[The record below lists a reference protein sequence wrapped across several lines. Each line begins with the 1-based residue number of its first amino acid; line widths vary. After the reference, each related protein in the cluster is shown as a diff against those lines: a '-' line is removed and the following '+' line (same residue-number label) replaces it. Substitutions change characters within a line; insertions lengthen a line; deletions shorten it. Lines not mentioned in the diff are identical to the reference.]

1 MRRIASH
8 LLFDRGEVIPR
19 PVVTV
24 DDTGLIVSVGQWER
38 LDGDASTEFYAG
50 ALCAGFVNAH
60 CHLELSYLRGAIARG
75 TGFAGFARAIGAV
88 RGGFAMEDR
97 LRALEAADARMWHE
111 GVQAVADI
119 VNGETSFAAKA
130 RSAVRYRSFAEVFG
144 LNASTEAVRP
154 LLLQYPDTTLTPHS
168 TYSIQDTAFSEV
180 VSDAAND
187 PLSIHFMESDD
198 EAALFRGEGP
208 LAAWYGRMGWR
219 CDFLSHGSPAG
230 RVADMVPRG
239 RRVLLVHGCRVGEA
253 EYDMVSDRLGQT
265 LWWVLC
271 PRSNDY
277 ISGLRPPVELL
288 RRHGAR
294 ICVGTDSLASNECL
308 SMVEE
313 LKLLDG
319 VPLEEAV
326 AWATVNGAQA
336 LGLDGGI
343 GSIEAGKR
351 PGLVLIENLSYD
363 SAGAHLTAESRS
375 RRLV

>member
-8 LLFDRGEVIPR
+8 LLFDRGEAIPR

-24 DDTGLIVSVGQWER
+24 DDTGLIVSVGQWEQ

-144 LNASTEAVRP
+144 LNALTEAVRP
-154 LLLQYPDTTLTPHS
+154 LLQYPDTTLTPHS

-198 EAALFRGEGP
+198 ETALFRGEGS

-219 CDFLSHGSPAG
+219 CDFLSHGSPAR

-363 SAGAHLTAESRS
+363 SAGAHLTPESRS

>member
-154 LLLQYPDTTLTPHS
+154 LLQYPDTTLTPHS

-198 EAALFRGEGP
+198 EAALFRGEGS

-253 EYDMVSDRLGQT
+253 EYDLVSDRLGQT

-313 LKLLDG
+313 LKLLGG

-363 SAGAHLTAESRS
+363 SAGAHLTPESRS

>member
-154 LLLQYPDTTLTPHS
+154 LLQYPDTTLTPHS

-198 EAALFRGEGP
+198 EAALFRGEGS

-219 CDFLSHGSPAG
+219 CDFLSHGSPAR

-239 RRVLLVHGCRVGEA
+239 RRVLLVHGCRVGDA

-288 RRHGAR
+288 RQRGAR

-313 LKLLDG
+313 LKLLGG

>member
-154 LLLQYPDTTLTPHS
+154 LLQYPDTTLTPHS

-198 EAALFRGEGP
+198 ETALFRGEGS

-219 CDFLSHGSPAG
+219 CDFLSHGSPAR

-253 EYDMVSDRLGQT
+253 EYDLVSDRLGQT

-288 RRHGAR
+288 RQRGAR

-313 LKLLDG
+313 LKLLGG

-363 SAGAHLTAESRS
+363 SAGAHLTAKSRS

>member
-8 LLFDRGEVIPR
+8 LLFDRGEAIPR

-88 RGGFAMEDR
+88 RGGFAMKDR

-154 LLLQYPDTTLTPHS
+154 LLQYPDTTLTPHS

-180 VSDAAND
+180 VSDAGND

-198 EAALFRGEGP
+198 EAALFRGEGS

-219 CDFLSHGSPAG
+219 CDFLSHGSPAR

-288 RRHGAR
+288 RQRGAR

-313 LKLLDG
+313 LKLLGG

>member
-154 LLLQYPDTTLTPHS
+154 LLQYPDTTLTPHS
-168 TYSIQDTAFSEV
+168 IYSIQDTVFSEV

-198 EAALFRGEGP
+198 EAALFRGEGS

-219 CDFLSHGSPAG
+219 CDFLSHGSPAR

-239 RRVLLVHGCRVGEA
+239 RRVLLVHGCRVGDA

-313 LKLLDG
+313 LKLLGG

-363 SAGAHLTAESRS
+363 SAGAHLTPESRS

>member
-1 MRRIASH
+1 
-8 LLFDRGEVIPR
+8 
-19 PVVTV
+19 
-24 DDTGLIVSVGQWER
+24 
-38 LDGDASTEFYAG
+38 
-50 ALCAGFVNAH
+50 
-60 CHLELSYLRGAIARG
+60 
-75 TGFAGFARAIGAV
+75 
-88 RGGFAMEDR
+88 MEDR

-154 LLLQYPDTTLTPHS
+154 LLQYPDTTLTPHS
-168 TYSIQDTAFSEV
+168 TYSIQDTVFSEV

-198 EAALFRGEGP
+198 ETALFRGEGS

-253 EYDMVSDRLGQT
+253 EYDLVSDRLGQT

>member
-154 LLLQYPDTTLTPHS
+154 LLQYPDTTLTPHS
-168 TYSIQDTAFSEV
+168 IYSIQDTVFSEV

-198 EAALFRGEGP
+198 EAALFRGEGS

-239 RRVLLVHGCRVGEA
+239 RRVLLVHGCRVGDA

-313 LKLLDG
+313 LKLLGG

-363 SAGAHLTAESRS
+363 SAGAHLTPESRS

>member
-1 MRRIASH
+1 
-8 LLFDRGEVIPR
+8 
-19 PVVTV
+19 
-24 DDTGLIVSVGQWER
+24 
-38 LDGDASTEFYAG
+38 
-50 ALCAGFVNAH
+50 
-60 CHLELSYLRGAIARG
+60 
-75 TGFAGFARAIGAV
+75 
-88 RGGFAMEDR
+88 MEDR

-154 LLLQYPDTTLTPHS
+154 LLQYPDTTLTPHS
-168 TYSIQDTAFSEV
+168 TYSIQDTVFSEV

-198 EAALFRGEGP
+198 EAALFRGEGS

-253 EYDMVSDRLGQT
+253 EYDLVSDRLGQT

-326 AWATVNGAQA
+326 AWATVNGARA

-363 SAGAHLTAESRS
+363 SAGAHLTPESRS

>member
-8 LLFDRGEVIPR
+8 LLFDRGEAIPR

-97 LRALEAADARMWHE
+97 LRALEAADARIWHD

-154 LLLQYPDTTLTPHS
+154 LLQYPDTTLTPHS
-168 TYSIQDTAFSEV
+168 TYSIQDTVFSEV
-180 VSDAAND
+180 ASDAAND

-198 EAALFRGEGP
+198 EAALFRGEGS

-219 CDFLSHGSPAG
+219 CDFLSHGSPAR

-239 RRVLLVHGCRVGEA
+239 RRVLLVHGCRVGDA

-326 AWATVNGAQA
+326 AWATVNGARA

>member
-154 LLLQYPDTTLTPHS
+154 LLQYPDTTLTPHS

-198 EAALFRGEGP
+198 EAALFRGEGS

-219 CDFLSHGSPAG
+219 CDFLSHGSPAR

-239 RRVLLVHGCRVGEA
+239 RRVLLVHGCRVGDA

-313 LKLLDG
+313 LKLLGG

-351 PGLVLIENLSYD
+351 SGLVLIENLSYD

>member
-8 LLFDRGEVIPR
+8 LLFDRGKVIPR
-19 PVVTV
+19 PVVAV

-144 LNASTEAVRP
+144 LNALTEAVRP
-154 LLLQYPDTTLTPHS
+154 LLQYPDTTLTPHS

-198 EAALFRGEGP
+198 ETALFRGEGS

-313 LKLLDG
+313 LKLLDS

-343 GSIEAGKR
+343 GSVEAGKR

>member
-1 MRRIASH
+1 M
-8 LLFDRGEVIPR
+8 
-19 PVVTV
+19 
-24 DDTGLIVSVGQWER
+24 
-38 LDGDASTEFYAG
+38 
-50 ALCAGFVNAH
+50 
-60 CHLELSYLRGAIARG
+60 RGAIARG
-75 TGFAGFARAIGAV
+75 TGFAGFAGAIGAV

-154 LLLQYPDTTLTPHS
+154 LLQYPDTTLTPHS
-168 TYSIQDTAFSEV
+168 TYSIQDTVFSEV

-198 EAALFRGEGP
+198 ETALSVARGRLRRGTGVWGGGATSFRT
-208 LAAWYGRMGWR
+208 
-219 CDFLSHGSPAG
+219 GSPAR

-239 RRVLLVHGCRVGEA
+239 RRVLLVHGCRVGDA

-288 RRHGAR
+288 RQRGAR

-313 LKLLDG
+313 LKLLGG

-351 PGLVLIENLSYD
+351 RGWCSSKISHTTVPGLTLQ
-363 SAGAHLTAESRS
+363 
-375 RRLV
+375 RRAVRGVWCSGLLGYMEKGSGPVSSPFVVAMPRYS

>member
-38 LDGDASTEFYAG
+38 LDGNASTEFYAG

-154 LLLQYPDTTLTPHS
+154 LLQYPDTTLTPHS

-180 VSDAAND
+180 VSDAGND

-198 EAALFRGEGP
+198 EAALFRGEGL

-313 LKLLDG
+313 LKLLGG

>member
-38 LDGDASTEFYAG
+38 LDGNASTEFYAG

-154 LLLQYPDTTLTPHS
+154 LLQYPDTTLTPHS

-180 VSDAAND
+180 VSDAGND

-198 EAALFRGEGP
+198 EAALFRGEGS

-363 SAGAHLTAESRS
+363 SAGAHLTPESRS

>member
-8 LLFDRGEVIPR
+8 LLFDRGEAIPR

-154 LLLQYPDTTLTPHS
+154 LLQYPDTTLTPHS

-198 EAALFRGEGP
+198 EAALFRGEGS

-219 CDFLSHGSPAG
+219 CDFLSHGSPAR

-253 EYDMVSDRLGQT
+253 EYDLVSDRLGQT

-288 RRHGAR
+288 RQRGAR

-313 LKLLDG
+313 LKLLGG

-363 SAGAHLTAESRS
+363 SAGAHLTAKSRS

>member
-97 LRALEAADARMWHE
+97 LRALEAADARIWHE

-154 LLLQYPDTTLTPHS
+154 LLQYPDTTLTPHS
-168 TYSIQDTAFSEV
+168 AYSIQDTVFSEV

-198 EAALFRGEGP
+198 EAALFRGEGS

-219 CDFLSHGSPAG
+219 CDFLSHGSPAR

-313 LKLLDG
+313 LKLLGG

-326 AWATVNGAQA
+326 AWATVNGARA

-351 PGLVLIENLSYD
+351 SGLVLLENLSYD

>member
-154 LLLQYPDTTLTPHS
+154 LLQYPDTTLTPHS
-168 TYSIQDTAFSEV
+168 TYSIQDTVFREV

-198 EAALFRGEGP
+198 EAALFRGEGS

-239 RRVLLVHGCRVGEA
+239 RRVLLVHGCRVGDA

-313 LKLLDG
+313 LKLLGG

>member
-97 LRALEAADARMWHE
+97 LRALEAADARIWHE

-154 LLLQYPDTTLTPHS
+154 LLQYPDTTLTPHS
-168 TYSIQDTAFSEV
+168 TYSIQDTVFSEV

-198 EAALFRGEGP
+198 EAALFRGEGS

-239 RRVLLVHGCRVGEA
+239 RRVLLVHGCRVGDA

-265 LWWVLC
+265 LCWVLC

>member
-8 LLFDRGEVIPR
+8 LLFDRGEAIPR

-154 LLLQYPDTTLTPHS
+154 LLQYPDTTLTPHS

-198 EAALFRGEGP
+198 EAALFRGEGS
-208 LAAWYGRMGWR
+208 LAAWYGRMGWW
-219 CDFLSHGSPAG
+219 CDFLSHGSPAR

-326 AWATVNGAQA
+326 AWATVNGARA
-336 LGLDGGI
+336 LGLNGGI

>member
-8 LLFDRGEVIPR
+8 LLFDRGEAIPR

-154 LLLQYPDTTLTPHS
+154 LLQYPDTTLTPHS

-198 EAALFRGEGP
+198 EAALFRGEGS
-208 LAAWYGRMGWR
+208 LAAWYGRMGWW
-219 CDFLSHGSPAG
+219 CDFLSHGSPAR

-326 AWATVNGAQA
+326 AWATVNGARA
-336 LGLDGGI
+336 LGLNGGI

-363 SAGAHLTAESRS
+363 SAGAHLTPESRS

>member
-8 LLFDRGEVIPR
+8 LLFDRGEAIPR

-154 LLLQYPDTTLTPHS
+154 LLQYPDTTLTLHS
-168 TYSIQDTAFSEV
+168 TYSIQDTVFSEV
-180 VSDAAND
+180 VSDAGND

-198 EAALFRGEGP
+198 ETALFRGEGS

-219 CDFLSHGSPAG
+219 CDFLSHGSPAR

-239 RRVLLVHGCRVGEA
+239 RRVLLVHGCRVGDA

-288 RRHGAR
+288 RQRGAR

-326 AWATVNGAQA
+326 AWATVNGARA

>member
-154 LLLQYPDTTLTPHS
+154 LLQYPDTTLTPHS

-198 EAALFRGEGP
+198 ETALFRGEGA

-253 EYDMVSDRLGQT
+253 EYEMVSDRLGQT

-326 AWATVNGAQA
+326 AWATVNGARA
-336 LGLDGGI
+336 LGLNGGI

-363 SAGAHLTAESRS
+363 SAGAHLTPESRS

>member
-154 LLLQYPDTTLTPHS
+154 LLQYPDTTLTPHS

-219 CDFLSHGSPAG
+219 CDFLSHGSPAR

-253 EYDMVSDRLGQT
+253 EYDLVSDRLGQT

-288 RRHGAR
+288 RQRGAR

-363 SAGAHLTAESRS
+363 SAGAHLTPESRS

>member
-119 VNGETSFAAKA
+119 VNGETSFAAKS
-130 RSAVRYRSFAEVFG
+130 RSAIRYRSFAEVFG

-154 LLLQYPDTTLTPHS
+154 LLQYPDTTLTPHS

-180 VSDAAND
+180 VSDAGND

-198 EAALFRGEGP
+198 EAALFRGEGS

-253 EYDMVSDRLGQT
+253 EYDLVSDRLGQT

-288 RRHGAR
+288 RQRGAR

-313 LKLLDG
+313 LKLLGG

>member
-1 MRRIASH
+1 M
-8 LLFDRGEVIPR
+8 LFDRGEVIPR

-24 DDTGLIVSVGQWER
+24 DDTGLIVSVGQWEQ

-154 LLLQYPDTTLTPHS
+154 LLQYPDTTLTPHS
-168 TYSIQDTAFSEV
+168 TYSIQDTVFSEV

-198 EAALFRGEGP
+198 EAALFRGEGS

-219 CDFLSHGSPAG
+219 CDFLSHGSPAR

-253 EYDMVSDRLGQT
+253 EYDLISDRLGQT

-288 RRHGAR
+288 RQHGAR

-313 LKLLDG
+313 LKLLGG